1 MQAKLNY
8 PNDGRCNQ
16 ISFFSVKG
24 SNTNIMAE
32 VYPLV
37 PKEELLQLIF
47 PKNEVLECPK
57 KIKERAEKLSN
68 AVLQGRFFYKKAD
81 LIIETEDG
89 LVMVHA
95 NIWEATDV
103 NVLLMGGIA
112 IPVCCIHEV
121 SLSSVN

>member
-1 MQAKLNY
+1 
-8 PNDGRCNQ
+8 
-16 ISFFSVKG
+16 
-24 SNTNIMAE
+24 MAE

-37 PKEELLQLIF
+37 PKEDLLYLIF
-47 PKNEVLECPK
+47 RENEVLECPK

-68 AVLQGRFFYKKAD
+68 AVMQGRFFYKKTD
-81 LIIETEDG
+81 LVVETQDG

-112 IPVCCIHEV
+112 IPVCCIHQV
-121 SLSSVN
+121 SVSPVN